1 MPTTDWRAV
10 ALAAAERALA
20 RADAGR
26 AVACGFTGDVDRV
39 AHLDQAAL
47 ARLLDGAPD
56 LGHCLAGPRVAVAAT
71 VDDLRCGILQCV
83 AAGDGTDLPV
93 PDPAVQA
100 WLLAHAPGRRQIGGT
115 GAQAAVTLDRLGI
128 ATLLH
133 LTGRSPEQIAA
144 LGPTGHLRVSTP
156 DGPRRPAEAADPAD
170 RTMWHPILEFA
181 AGLTF
186 EAGGRA
192 HAAPAPNRVIVS
204 HDPVNADFAIAPGF
218 ADAVADPANPLA
230 LGAVLLSGYSQIV
243 DPDRLAIRLAETVAV
258 LRRWRAARPGLLLHL
273 ELGATPD
280 PGLLRRTVEALGPH
294 VDSVG
299 LNIDELAQVAGALP
313 PPEPEAR
320 RDLLAAFWN
329 KHPVPRLGLH
339 TRDGCLTLTRRD
351 PEAERDALAFAC
363 LVAATRARTGAF
375 PARADLAATLDP
387 GFSPVGLAAAERLAG
402 PNGIAPAAG
411 GWLVAV
417 PAPRVPAPQASVGL
431 GDSFTG
437 ALLAAL

>member
-1 MPTTDWRAV
+1 MTPVDWRAV
-10 ALAAAERALA
+10 ALAAAERTLA

-26 AVACGFTGDVDRV
+26 AVACGFTGNVDRV
-39 AHLDQAAL
+39 THLDRATL
-47 ARLLDGAPD
+47 DRLLDGATNPD
-56 LGHCLAGPRVAVAAT
+56 RCLARPRVAVAET

-93 PDPAVQA
+93 PDLAVQA
-100 WLLAHAPGRRQIGGT
+100 WLLERAPGRTQIGGT
-115 GAQAAVTLDRLGI
+115 GAQAAVTLDRLGV

-133 LTGRSPEQIAA
+133 LTGRSPEQVAA
-144 LGPTGHLRVSTP
+144 LGPAGRMLVSTP
-156 DGPRRPAEAADPAD
+156 DGPRPPAEVADPAD
-170 RTMWHPILEFA
+170 PTMWHPILEFA
-181 AGLTF
+181 AGLAF
-186 EAGGRA
+186 DAGGHR
-192 HAAPAPNRVIVS
+192 HVAPAPNRVIVS

-243 DPDRLAIRLAETVAV
+243 DPDRLAARLAETVAL

-273 ELGATPD
+273 ELGAAPD
-280 PGLLRRTVEALGPH
+280 PGLIRQTLERLGPH

-299 LNIDELAQVAGALP
+299 LNIDELAQVAGSPP
-313 PPEPEAR
+313 PPEPEDR
-320 RDLLAAFWN
+320 RDLLAAIWRE
-329 KHPVPRLGLH
+329 HPVPRLGLH

-351 PEAERDALAFAC
+351 PERERDALAFAG

-375 PARADLAATLDP
+375 PTRADLAATLDP
-387 GFSPVGLAAAERLAG
+387 GFSLAGLADAERLAG
-402 PNGIAPAAG
+402 PGGIAPAAG
-411 GWLVAV
+411 GWLVAA
-417 PAPRVPAPQASVGL
+417 PAPRVPAPRASVGL